1 MDIETRFL
9 YVKLTYED
17 KIKMYEEYKNGIGY
31 SKLAKKYNIGKVE
44 DEYLLYLIDKNGYAI
59 LR

>member
-44 DEYLLYLIDKNGYAI
+44 DEYLLYLIAKK
-59 LR
+59 